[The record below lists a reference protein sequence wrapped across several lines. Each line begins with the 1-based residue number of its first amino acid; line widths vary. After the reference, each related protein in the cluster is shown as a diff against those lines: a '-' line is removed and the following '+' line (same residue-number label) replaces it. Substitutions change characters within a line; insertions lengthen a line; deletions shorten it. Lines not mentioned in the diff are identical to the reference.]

1 MQEKQEECEKTSFLI
16 SISYLCRH
24 NILILLTYDQETTS
38 ITISG
43 NDDDS
48 CMGTGFRR

>member
-1 MQEKQEECEKTSFLI
+1 MQEESEILHLFSFLF
-16 SISYLCRH
+16 SIFAD
-24 NILILLTYDQETTS
+24 NMQILLTYDQETTS